1 MNTVTMCDKKY
12 QVTTIVQEIFD
23 EYNRLQEVYTQFKC
37 ENDLKLR
44 NDITTIRRQEE
55 EIKERDLNINTL
67 ETNLS
72 KKTKQID
79 EYEKMIIELE
89 DKIHQIMH
97 EKEEEGRFDI
107 LRVQANTIHEKEQEI
122 ERLNTLIYKGKSKL
136 NKNNEIKNVL
146 DMINTVEN
154 NVEISVQELNEELK
168 PDTEVIEYGEC
179 AADIAADRMAAGFAA
194 IKEENLNDVYQS
206 DDKDNTED
214 DYEILTYRKKE
225 YWIKVGEDPQYV
237 YEVLDDDCL
246 GDKLGVYEKGNN
258 GKMKVVLDKK

>member
-1 MNTVTMCDKKY
+1 MDTVTMCDKKY
-12 QVTTIVQEIFD
+12 QVTTMMQEMFD
-23 EYNRLQEVYTQFKC
+23 EYNRLQEVHTQFKC

-107 LRVQANTIHEKEQEI
+107 LRVQANTIHEKEKEI
-122 ERLNTLIYKGKSKL
+122 ERLNTLLYKEESKL

-154 NVEISVQELNEELK
+154 YGEIQIQEVSDELEADK
-168 PDTEVIEYGEC
+168 EQIEYGEC
-179 AADIAADRMAAGFAA
+179 AADIAADRMAAGIAA
-194 IKEENLNDVYQS
+194 IKEDKKLND
-206 DDKDNTED
+206 NTEED

-246 GDKLGVYEKGNN
+246 GDKLGIYEKGNN